1 VLISLTHKG
10 TIMNTKDGSND
21 FVKIAIES
29 AIKIA
34 ILGVLVL
41 ATFRIIEPFVMPVLW
56 GMIIA
61 VAVEPF
67 VGKIAQ
73 RLGGRGV
80 DALMLVI
87 LIGALSGMMTAG
99 IIGLFVGAVIV
110 AIMYTLFMAWIE
122 EELSSSPSVASETEA

>member
-1 VLISLTHKG
+1 
-10 TIMNTKDGSND
+10 
-21 FVKIAIES
+21 
-29 AIKIA
+29 
-34 ILGVLVL
+34 
-41 ATFRIIEPFVMPVLW
+41 MPVLW

-122 EELSSSPSVASETEA
+122 EEQSSSPSVASETEE